1 MAAFSSKAD
10 RLRALA
16 VKWMISSVVFVA
28 ATSQISLWTQSHRCN
43 NRRPGQGLRR
53 GGVVIQGHSLCGV
66 ACRTTPVAP
75 AAGTI
80 SLDRYSRR
88 DSIWTAMSANPTNWP
103 DERGLPQP
111 ERLDSGQ
118 IRNRPSSRH
127 GLDPRWRVRCRFGIA
142 AVVRGRGFGP
152 PRRCPR
158 DSQLQL
164 GALGFLAHP
173 ALSRESAR
181 GVSGN
186 YGLLDQIAALR
197 WVQNNVARFGGDPSN
212 VTVFGQSGGAYSI
225 SIFMV
230 SPMAKGLFRRAILQ
244 SLPLMFQPAIQLKPA
259 EAEGKTKAP
268 DIAALRMG
276 SAEQILKQVVARPPL
291 SAGIHLFPI
300 VDGWL
305 LPKDPAD
312 LIGTA
317 QQASIPVLIGYT
329 ADEGNFF
336 LGTAPKGISGFQTF
350 VQSKFGAARLESILT
365 MYPAK
370 TDPDAS
376 DALGRFFGDYELIT
390 STVLTARAMA
400 RVGNVHLYQFSRV
413 GPLSRRLWNGAT
425 HTSEIPYVF
434 DHVTSSLGRLRA
446 AGQGGLRSNGRRM
459 GEIRQNRRSEC
470 LGPSDMADLPG
481 ARIPIFEVFRQH
493 RDGRWLSRS
502 TGRVLRA
509 PTRAVAARFVRCAA
523 LK

>member
-1 MAAFSSKAD
+1 M
-10 RLRALA
+10 A

-28 ATSQISLWTQSHRCN
+28 ATSQISYGLSLTVVTTGGPVKGSGVEVSSFKGIPSAAPPIGPLRWRPPQEPSHWTDTRDATQFGPQCPQTQPTGPMSEDCLNLNVWTPARSATDRLPVMVWIHGGGFALGSGS
-43 NRRPGQGLRR
+43 RPSFEGEALARR
-53 GGVVIQGHSLCGV
+53 GVVLV
-66 ACRTTPVAP
+66 TLNYR
-75 AAGTI
+75 
-80 SLDRYSRR
+80 
-88 DSIWTAMSANPTNWP
+88 
-103 DERGLPQP
+103 
-111 ERLDSGQ
+111 
-118 IRNRPSSRH
+118 
-127 GLDPRWRVRCRFGIA
+127 
-142 AVVRGRGFGP
+142 
-152 PRRCPR
+152 
-158 DSQLQL
+158 L

-173 ALSRESAR
+173 ARSRESAR

-244 SLPLMFQPAIQLKPA
+244 SLPLMFQPAILLKAA
-259 EAEGKTKAP
+259 EAEGETKAP
-268 DIAALRMG
+268 DIAALRMV
-276 SAEQILKQVVARPPL
+276 SAEQVLKQVVARPPL
-291 SAGIHLFPI
+291 SAGVHLFPV

-312 LIGTA
+312 LIGTT
-317 QQASIPVLIGYT
+317 QQAGMPVLIGYT

-370 TDPDAS
+370 TDADAS
-376 DALGRFFGDYELIT
+376 AALVRFFGDYEVIT

-413 GPLSRRLWNGAT
+413 GPLSRRLWSGAA

-434 DHVTSSLGRLRA
+434 DHVPTPSADFEPQDKVVSEA
-446 AGQGGLRSNGRRM
+446 MVGGWVRFAKTGDPNG
-459 GEIRQNRRSEC
+459 
-470 LGPSDMADLPG
+470 PDLPAWLPYREPG
-481 ARIPIFEVFRQH
+481 YQYLNYSDSIATETGFREAHVEFCARLLEQLR
-493 RDGRWLSRS
+493 RDSS
-502 TGRVLRA
+502 D
-509 PTRAVAARFVRCAA
+509 ARH
-523 LK
+523 

>member
-1 MAAFSSKAD
+1 MTSFSSKAD
-10 RLRALA
+10 RLRVMAI
-16 VKWMISSVVFVA
+16 KSMISSVVFVA
-28 ATSQISLWTQSHRCN
+28 VTSQMSYGLSLTVVTTSGPVRGLGGEVSSFKGIPYAAPPVGPLRWRPPREPSPWTDTRDATQFGPQCPQTQPTGPMSEDCLNLNVWTPARSATDRLPVMVWIHGGGFALGSGS
-43 NRRPGQGLRR
+43 RPSYDGEALARR
-53 GGVVIQGHSLCGV
+53 GVVLV
-66 ACRTTPVAP
+66 TLNYR
-75 AAGTI
+75 
-80 SLDRYSRR
+80 
-88 DSIWTAMSANPTNWP
+88 
-103 DERGLPQP
+103 
-111 ERLDSGQ
+111 
-118 IRNRPSSRH
+118 
-127 GLDPRWRVRCRFGIA
+127 
-142 AVVRGRGFGP
+142 
-152 PRRCPR
+152 
-158 DSQLQL
+158 L

-225 SIFMV
+225 CIFMV

-259 EAEGKTKAP
+259 EAEGETKAP
-268 DIAALRMG
+268 DIAALRMV
-276 SAEQILKQVVARPPL
+276 SAEQILKQVVTRPVL
-291 SAGIHLFPI
+291 SAGVHLFPV

-312 LIGTA
+312 LIGTT
-317 QQASIPVLIGYT
+317 QQASMPVLIGYA

-370 TDPDAS
+370 TDADAP

-400 RVGNVHLYQFSRV
+400 RIGDVRLYQFSRV

-434 DHVTSSLGRLRA
+434 DHVTAPSTDFEP
-446 AGQGGLRSNGRRM
+446 QDKVV
-459 GEIRQNRRSEC
+459 SEAMV
-470 LGPSDMADLPG
+470 GAWVRFAKTGDPNAPDLPTWPAYREPG
-481 ARIPIFEVFRQH
+481 YQYLKYSDSIATDAGFREAQVEFCARLLEQLRRDSSVAQH
-493 RDGRWLSRS
+493 
-502 TGRVLRA
+502 
-509 PTRAVAARFVRCAA
+509 
-523 LK
+523 